1 MKKVTSITL
10 AALPMLPA
18 IALAHGGTH
27 PHTHGLADSFVQGL
41 VHPFTG
47 LDHLAAMLA
56 VGVWSVLAFPK
67 LQAAWRVPVAFV
79 AMLVAGAVAG
89 FAGLWVPGV
98 EPMIAASVL
107 ALGLLVA
114 VQSKMP
120 WVAAAALAGGFAFF
134 HGAAHGY
141 ELVGD
146 GGLAALG
153 ALAGMA
159 LGSAILHITG
169 MGLGHGLMQRHRWLA
184 RLGGVG
190 TALLGAFLLI
200 RLA

>member
-1 MKKVTSITL
+1 
-10 AALPMLPA
+10 MLPT
-18 IALAHGGTH
+18 IALAHGGAH

-134 HGAAHGY
+134 HGTAHGY
-141 ELVGD
+141 ELAGD
-146 GGLAALG
+146 GGFAALG

-159 LGSAILHITG
+159 LGSAILHTTG

-184 RLGGVG
+184 RLGGWG

>member
-18 IALAHGGTH
+18 MALAHGGNH
-27 PHTHGLADSFVQGL
+27 SHTHGLADSFVQGL

-67 LQAAWRVPVAFV
+67 LQAAWRIPVAFV

-89 FAGLWVPGV
+89 FAGLRVPGV

-141 ELVGD
+141 ELAGD

-169 MGLGHGLMQRHRWLA
+169 MGLGHGLMQRYQWLA

>member
-1 MKKVTSITL
+1 MKKVSSIAL
-10 AALPMLPA
+10 SALPMLPA
-18 IALAHGGTH
+18 IALAHGGDQ
-27 PHTHGLADSFVQGL
+27 PHTHGLADSVVQGL

-56 VGVWSVLAFPK
+56 VGVWSVLAFPR
-67 LQAAWRVPVAFV
+67 LEAAWRVPVAFV

-89 FAGLWVPGV
+89 FAGLRVPGV

-120 WVAAAALAGGFAFF
+120 WLPAAALAGGFAFF

-141 ELVGD
+141 ELASD

-184 RLGGVG
+184 RLGGLG

>member
-1 MKKVTSITL
+1 MKKITKLIL
-10 AALPMLPA
+10 AALPILPA
-18 IALAHGGTH
+18 IALAHGDGH
-27 PHTHGLADSFVQGL
+27 PHTHGLADSFWQGL

-47 LDHLAAMLA
+47 IDHLAAMLA
-56 VGVWSVLAFPK
+56 VGVWSALAFPR

-79 AMLVAGAVAG
+79 ALLVTGAITG
-89 FAGLWVPGV
+89 FVGLRVPGV

-120 WVAAAALAGGFAFF
+120 WVAAAVLVGGFAFF

-141 ELVGD
+141 ELAGNT
-146 GGLAALG
+146 GMAALG
-153 ALAGMA
+153 ALTGMA
-159 LGSAILHITG
+159 LGSAILHIIG
-169 MGLGHGLMQRHRWLA
+169 MGLGHGLMQRHQWLA
-184 RLGGVG
+184 RLGGLG
-190 TALLGAFLLI
+190 TALLGTFLLI

>member
-18 IALAHGGTH
+18 IALAHGGDH

-56 VGVWSVLAFPK
+56 VGVWSVLAFPR

-79 AMLVAGAVAG
+79 AMLVVGAVAG
-89 FAGLWVPGV
+89 FAGLRVPGV

-141 ELVGD
+141 ELAGD

-169 MGLGHGLMQRHRWLA
+169 MGLGHGLMQRHQWLA

>member
-18 IALAHGGTH
+18 IALAHGGAH

-56 VGVWSVLAFPK
+56 VGAWSVLAFPR
-67 LQAAWRVPVAFV
+67 LQAAWRVPVAFA
-79 AMLVAGAVAG
+79 AMLVVGAVAG
-89 FAGLWVPGV
+89 FAGFRVPGV

-141 ELVGD
+141 ELAGD
-146 GGLAALG
+146 GGLAALS

-159 LGSAILHITG
+159 LGSAILHTTG
-169 MGLGHGLMQRHRWLA
+169 MGLGHGLMQRHQWLA